1 MFYIMVKGARSYLH
15 RGKWSLSGL
24 LHILKEQSFP
34 DMWYFFRFYNP
45 REIYVFPNQMHVP
58 PLKTILDGR
67 QEIDLV
73 TCWSHAGLRRFP
85 ATMQSGSYAL
95 CGSVA

>member
-1 MFYIMVKGARSYLH
+1 
-15 RGKWSLSGL
+15 
-24 LHILKEQSFP
+24 
-34 DMWYFFRFYNP
+34 
-45 REIYVFPNQMHVP
+45 MHVP

-73 TCWSHAGLRRFP
+73 TYWSHAGLRRFP
-85 ATMQSGSYAL
+85 ATMQSGSDAL